1 MNKKKLPS
9 KREIVPASPKSA
21 STPRATYADDFKR
34 DAVARLRSGEQTGTE
49 LALELGIRRN
59 QLYKW
64 AKKLDAQSPGDE
76 FRSPGRPVASA
87 LGEVEQLRHDLAQAQ
102 EELAILKKLDA
113 YLTVLKK

>member
-1 MNKKKLPS
+1 MTNKKLPS
-9 KREIVPASPKSA
+9 KRDIIPASPKSA
-21 STPRATYADDFKR
+21 PKARATFADDFKR
-34 DAVARLRSGEQTGTE
+34 NAVTRMRSGVQTATD

-64 AKKLDAQSPGDE
+64 AKALDGQATGEE
-76 FRSPGRPVASA
+76 FRSPGRPAASE
-87 LGEVEQLRHDLAQAQ
+87 LGEVEQLRRDLAEAQ

>member
-1 MNKKKLPS
+1 MTNKKLPS

-21 STPRATYADDFKR
+21 PKARASFEDEFKR
-34 DAVARLRSGEQTGTE
+34 DAVARLRSGAQTATA
-49 LALELGIRRN
+49 LALELGVRRN

-64 AKKLDAQSPGDE
+64 AKKLDAQSPGEE
-76 FRSPGRPVASA
+76 FRSPGRPAASE
-87 LGEVEQLRHDLAQAQ
+87 LGEVEQLRHDLAEAQ